1 MEKLNLIPLS
11 EIPAWDQIDLITESE
26 HLFKALQENIVRQ
39 SLKELTETEDH
50 VKRWRIIDNMN
61 TLLECLKGDTP
72 DYLFQAETLLKYID
86 TTYLYT
92 DTKLQTLYN
101 VIIEC

>member
-11 EIPAWDQIDLITESE
+11 EIPAMDQINLITESE
-26 HLFKALQENIVRQ
+26 HLLRALQENIVRR
-39 SLKELTETEDH
+39 SLKELTETEDWI
-50 VKRWRIIDNMN
+50 KRAAIIDNMN
-61 TLLECLKGDTP
+61 ALLELLKGDTP
-72 DYLFQAETLLKYID
+72 DYLFQADELLKYID

-92 DTKLQTLYN
+92 DAEHQTLYN

>member
-11 EIPAWDQIDLITESE
+11 EIPAMDQISLITESE
-26 HLFKALQENIVRQ
+26 HLLKALQENIVRQ
-39 SLKELTETEDH
+39 SLKELTENEDWTE
-50 VKRWRIIDNMN
+50 RWRVINSMNM
-61 TLLECLKGDTP
+61 LLECLKGETP

-92 DTKLQTLYN
+92 DAEHQTLYD
-101 VIIEC
+101 VCIVC

>member
-11 EIPAWDQIDLITESE
+11 EIPAMDQIDLIIESE
-26 HLFKALQENIVRQ
+26 HLLKALQENIVRR
-39 SLKELTETEDH
+39 SLKELTETEDCF
-50 VKRWRIIDNMN
+50 KRAAIIDKMN
-61 TLLECLKGDTP
+61 ALLELLKGDTP
-72 DYLFQAETLLKYID
+72 DYLFQADELLKYID

-92 DTKLQTLYN
+92 DAEYRTLYN